1 MYDDDLTA
9 FQSSQLEFLK
19 QQVDRFQEERW
30 KEGNPNAEN
39 DLFAAREELTRFVTD
54 LTWRP
59 TTYLRRTWVMPFI
72 L

>member
-30 KEGNPNAEN
+30 KEGNPTAEN

-54 LTWRP
+54 LRKGGKK
-59 TTYLRRTWVMPFI
+59 I
-72 L
+72 